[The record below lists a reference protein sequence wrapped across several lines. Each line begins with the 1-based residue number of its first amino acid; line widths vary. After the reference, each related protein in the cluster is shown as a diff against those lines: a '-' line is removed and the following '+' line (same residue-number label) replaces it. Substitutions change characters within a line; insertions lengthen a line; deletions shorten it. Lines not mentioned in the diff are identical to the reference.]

1 MYAAVLYFI
10 NWQRDITIERLGGRK
25 VVVKKN
31 KTTKS
36 FHEFLL
42 IFAYTLISIFVAHP
56 TAPPFIGRISTNE
69 GFDIR
74 RVLEVLGIPT
84 PTLISISATGITEEY
99 VEGGNLYRVFL
110 DSDDV
115 SLAFQAGIL
124 TGRLHNGGYV
134 FTDNKSQNYL
144 RKPNNC
150 LVRTDLGF
158 IERKN
163 SVFSQ
168 SMDIGSFLA
177 SIMDLEALKYKAI
190 EKAFFEGYRTET
202 KRSFPYLSIVLRNI
216 LSLGFASNHSAMLQN
231 IINNPSHQ
239 TVRS

>member
-1 MYAAVLYFI
+1 MYASVLYFI
-10 NWQRDITIERLGGRK
+10 NWQRDISVEILAGRK
-25 VVVKKN
+25 VVVKRN
-31 KTTKS
+31 KTTKR

-42 IFAYTLISIFVAHP
+42 VFAYTLISIFVAHP
-56 TAPPFIGRISTNE
+56 TTPPFIGRISTNE
-69 GFDIR
+69 GLDIR
-74 RVLEVLGIPT
+74 RILEMLGIPT
-84 PTLISISATGITEEY
+84 PILISISATGVTEEY
-99 VEGGNLYRVFL
+99 VEGGNLYRAFL

-115 SLAFQAGIL
+115 SPAFQAGIL

-144 RKPNNC
+144 RKPNSC

-177 SIMDLEALKYKAI
+177 SIMDLEGLKYKAI
-190 EKAFFEGYRTET
+190 ENAFFEGYRTET